1 MQRHEDRWLRHFAG
15 AEPLAAGM
23 ESAVY
28 RLGDGRVAK
37 VWARRSTAEV
47 ARLKAFYDELELPF
61 ATPVIGEIREVDG
74 ACVTFEREL
83 AGAPASSIESLLE
96 VLEGL
101 ASARGGPALRE
112 LPVLDEPSAA
122 WAGSWPATLAGLI
135 ERRVARFGD
144 QLRAAVPGFDALL
157 GRLLEG
163 IVRLPREDRV
173 VHGDIVP
180 ANILTG
186 PLALLDFGF
195 LSTAGDPAFDAAV
208 AAGIWDMYGPRARE
222 TEAAIDR
229 AVVAR
234 FGYEPARLAFYRA
247 VYAVVASNAYDVQ
260 GRDGHFA
267 WCVELLR
274 ARTSGL

>member
-1 MQRHEDRWLRHFAG
+1 MQRHEDRWLRYFAG
-15 AEPLAAGM
+15 AEPLAVGM

-37 VWARRSTAEV
+37 VGARRTSAEL

-61 ATPVIGEIREVDG
+61 ATPALAEIREVDG

-83 AGAPASSIESLLE
+83 AGAPPASIESLLD

-101 ASARGGPALRE
+101 ASVRGGAALCE
-112 LPVLDEPSAA
+112 LPVLDEARPA
-122 WAGSWPATLAGLI
+122 WAGSWSATLTGLI

-144 QLRAAVPGFDALL
+144 QLRAAVPGFDARL
-157 GRLLEG
+157 GRLPER
-163 IVRLPREDRV
+163 VARLPDAQGV
-173 VHGDIVP
+173 VHGDLVP
-180 ANILTG
+180 ANILVE

-195 LSTAGDPAFDAAV
+195 LSTVGDPAFDAAV
-208 AAGIWDMYGPRARE
+208 AAGIWDMYGPGARE
-222 TEAAIDR
+222 TEASIDR

-234 FGYEPARLAFYRA
+234 FGYAPERLALYRA
-247 VYAVVASNAYDVQ
+247 VYAVVTSNAYDAG
-260 GRDGHFA
+260 GRDVHFA
-267 WCVELLR
+267 WCAELLR

>member
-1 MQRHEDRWLRHFAG
+1 VQDFAG
-15 AEPLAAGM
+15 VEPLAVGM
-23 ESAVY
+23 EGAVY

-37 VWARRSTAEV
+37 VWSRRTTAELV
-47 ARLKAFYDELELPF
+47 RLKAFYDELELPF
-61 ATPVIGEIREVDG
+61 GTPRFEEIREVDG
-74 ACVTFEREL
+74 SAVTIEREL
-83 AGAPASSIESLLE
+83 AGGPPSSVEPLLA

-101 ASARGGPALRE
+101 AAAPGGSALRE
-112 LPVLDEPSAA
+112 LPVLDEPGAA

-157 GRLLEG
+157 RRLVARIGE
-163 IVRLPREDRV
+163 LPHEARV

-180 ANILTG
+180 ANILVE

-195 LSTAGDPAFDAAV
+195 LSMAGDPAFDAAV
-208 AAGIWDMYGPRARE
+208 AAGIWDMYGPGARSM
-222 TEAAIDR
+222 EAEIDR

-234 FGYEPARLAFYRA
+234 FGYEAERLALYRA
-247 VYAVVASNAYDVQ
+247 VYAVVTSNAYDVD

-267 WCVELLR
+267 WCAELLR
-274 ARTSGL
+274 TRTSGL